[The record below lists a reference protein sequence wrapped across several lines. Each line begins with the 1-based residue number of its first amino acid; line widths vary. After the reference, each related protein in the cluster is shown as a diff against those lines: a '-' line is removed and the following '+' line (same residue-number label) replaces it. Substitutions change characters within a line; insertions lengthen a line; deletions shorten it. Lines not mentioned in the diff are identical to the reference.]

1 VLLVGFLA
9 PYFFVCKNIQRYIKK
24 ALEVFMPIPMRNSQ
38 AFSAYTEIKR
48 RIFDGEFT
56 TDHRLREVEVA
67 ELLDMGRT
75 PVREALKRIQDE
87 GLITHEPGRGLVV
100 TTMDQQNVGELYSM
114 REVLEGSAAAFAARH
129 ATEADI
135 ANMQAILDEGD
146 GGDPVAQNL
155 RFHEAIY
162 SAAHN
167 RYLLK
172 SLQSL
177 TETTYLLGRSTLSL
191 PERVGHSNQEHQ
203 AIIDAIRARDVQGAQ
218 EAARHHIHQALLE
231 RLKMLRQGRA

>member
-1 VLLVGFLA
+1 
-9 PYFFVCKNIQRYIKK
+9 
-24 ALEVFMPIPMRNSQ
+24 MPIVKSNSQ
-38 AFSAYTEIKR
+38 AFAAYNEIKR
-48 RIFDGEFT
+48 RILAGMFT
-56 TDHRLREVEVA
+56 ASDRLREVEVA
-67 ELLDMGRT
+67 GLLDMGRT

-100 TTMDQQNVGELYSM
+100 TTMDQQEVGELYSM

-129 ATEADI
+129 ATPADV
-135 ANMQAILDEGD
+135 AHMQAILDEGD

-167 RYLLK
+167 RYLIR

-177 TETTYLLGRSTLSL
+177 TETTYLLGRSTLSS
-191 PERVGHSNQEHQ
+191 PERARRSNEEHQ
-203 AIIDAIRARDVQGAQ
+203 TIVDAIRARDEQGAQ
-218 EAARHHIHQALLE
+218 DAARHHIHQALLE
-231 RLKMLRQGRA
+231 RLKMLRQG